1 MVTEEVERFHDRTPD
16 DRGLCE
22 NRRITQHG
30 EAMAIIEEQTD
41 LPVDE
46 GTMATVV
53 FRDVDNVPRPAI
65 VVLHDANGLTRVAL
79 DHMKTLA
86 EAGFVVA
93 APDTFHHVGR
103 MRNSS
108 EPGMPEGGMWLRE
121 GMTNDGHLSDMNR
134 LAAYLQSQAYVRPGD
149 VGITGFCLGG
159 RISFLA
165 GSQGVGFGPSVLFY
179 PTRTW
184 QSDPAVPGSPTP
196 LSQAKV
202 TKPMLS
208 FFPSLDPQNPPER
221 IAEITEALRGTPFGA
236 VVVEGANHGFA
247 QPYSRGFHP
256 VEGPKAWQ
264 RCIDC
269 FQEYLG

>member
-1 MVTEEVERFHDRTPD
+1 MAIVEEEV
-16 DRGLCE
+16 
-22 NRRITQHG
+22 
-30 EAMAIIEEQTD
+30 D

-46 GTMATVV
+46 GKMATVV
-53 FRDVDNVPRPAI
+53 FRNNDNTPRAAI

-79 DHMKTLA
+79 EHAKGLA
-86 EAGFVVA
+86 EEGFVVA
-93 APDTFHHVGR
+93 APDTFHRVGR

-134 LAAYLQSQAYVRPGD
+134 LAAYLRSQPFVRPGD
-149 VGITGFCLGG
+149 LGVTGFCLGG

-165 GSQGVGFGPSVLFY
+165 ASQGVGFGPSVLFY

-184 QSDPAVPGSPTP
+184 QSDPAKPGTPTP
-196 LSQAKV
+196 LSQAKAS
-202 TKPMLS
+202 KPMLS

-221 IAEITEALRGTPFGA
+221 ISEISEALRGTPFEP
-236 VVVEGANHGFA
+236 VVVEGAQHGFA

-256 VEGPKAWQ
+256 TEGPKAWR
-264 RCIDC
+264 RCID
-269 FQEYLG
+269 FFKEHLR